1 MVVRRFEPIIVK
13 ENKSLESGVMS
24 KKPTGKFGSRDPQTK
39 HKKRS
44 NYVDPSQQFVQWINR
59 FEFEKTWFGR
69 IASRLEE
76 RFRIRR
82 ICVLFLF
89 CITLSYLL
97 FYDFDFFYQQ
107 KIGDVAASD
116 FKSPVSFEV
125 VDHVA
130 TEEKRTAAEKAI
142 PPVFDLDLEVFDRIS
157 GNVFKAFQQMRED
170 LVFSR
175 NKKTKIEEHEKKFE
189 EVLGHQVSS
198 RLFNW
203 LKEKKFSARLEHLVV
218 LSLDSLATQKVANSL
233 GKVLSPNDKKVV
245 VRVVEKGVSG
255 GESTVP
261 VESILDLS
269 KRSQF
274 SLDSVLKDEKL
285 SNRDRRNIQRFVFST
300 LEPNLTLNKKET
312 GTRKANAREAV
323 LPVVIAVKKNQIII
337 SKGTLI
343 QPIHITLL
351 NEIQKLKASR
361 RTGFISF
368 VSAILLVSLVL
379 VFFSY
384 LRRFSLMKAKVESKD
399 LAVMGIVTIVVVL
412 LTKLFWF
419 MTNAAFASKLG
430 WLVPENFFLYM
441 APVTLGAM
449 LVGLLIT
456 TGEVVWLFTVFLA
469 TALGLMVEDKFPFL
483 LVTAVGGIA
492 AARGVHGCKKR
503 NDIYWAGLRTG
514 LVNALMITAVFSVA
528 PGSLEPTPGALGWLA
543 LAGFLSGVLSSAFA
557 MMLVPILETAFN
569 YTTDVKLLELSNL
582 NHPLLKEMIVK
593 APGTYHHSLVVGSM
607 CDAAAEAIGANP
619 LLAKVMAYY
628 HDIGKTEH
636 AAYFIENQKPGQNPH
651 DHLSPHM
658 SKTILIAHVKDGAEL
673 GMKYKLGKPI
683 IDGILQHHGTTLIS
697 YFYNKALE
705 EQDED
710 IDLVSEDEFRYPG
723 PKPQFKEAAL
733 CMLADSIEAAA
744 RSLDEPTT
752 ARLQNIVRN
761 IIQRK
766 FMEGQLD
773 ECNLTLRDLSTIEDA
788 FERIL
793 LGIYHQRVDY
803 PKASGGGAS
812 EAAPISFAK
821 KSKKDTATG

>member
-1 MVVRRFEPIIVK
+1 
-13 ENKSLESGVMS
+13 MS
-24 KKPTGKFGSRDPQTK
+24 KGKFGSRDGS
-39 HKKRS
+39 HKTRS
-44 NYVDPSQQFVQWINR
+44 NYVDPSQQFVNWINR

-69 IASRLEE
+69 VALQLEE
-76 RFRIRR
+76 RFRVRR

-89 CITLSYLL
+89 CISLSYLL

-107 KIGDVAASD
+107 QIGQVAASD
-116 FKSPVSFEV
+116 VKSPVSFEV
-125 VDHVA
+125 TDHVA
-130 TEEKRTAAEKAI
+130 TEEKRTKAEKAI
-142 PPVFDLDLEVFDRIS
+142 PSVFDFDVDVMDRTSNKVFR
-157 GNVFKAFQQMRED
+157 GFQEMREE
-170 LVFSR
+170 LR
-175 NKKTKIEEHEKKFE
+175 KKTN
-189 EVLGHQVSS
+189 
-198 RLFNW
+198 RLSDQK
-203 LKEKKFSARLEHLVV
+203 LKEKFDEAMGLKVSQTLFRWLMANKFSTVIENYVVVTLEKWYESKIAGPLKNVISGADKQVV
-218 LSLDSLATQKVANSL
+218 LREVEQGQTGREITISLDSIKDVSKKRQFKIDHI
-233 GKVLSPNDKKVV
+233 PN
-245 VRVVEKGVSG
+245 
-255 GESTVP
+255 
-261 VESILDLS
+261 I
-269 KRSQF
+269 
-274 SLDSVLKDEKL
+274 EKL
-285 SNRDRRNIQRFVFST
+285 SLRSRRNVRDFAFSI
-300 LEPNLTLNKKET
+300 LEPNLSINSKET
-312 GTRKANAREAV
+312 STRRANAREAV
-323 LPVVIAVKKNQIII
+323 LPVVIAVKKNQVII

-351 NEIQKLKASR
+351 NEIQKLKAR
-361 RTGFISF
+361 RKTDFVSF
-368 VSAILLVSLVL
+368 LSAILLVTLVL

-384 LRRFSLMKAKVESKD
+384 LRRFSLMRARVESKD
-399 LAVMGIVTIVVVL
+399 LMVMGIVTVIVVI

-419 MTNAAFASKLG
+419 MTNAAFASKFG
-430 WLVPENFFLYM
+430 WLVPESFFLYA

-469 TALGLMVEDKFPFL
+469 VALGLMVEDKFPFL

-503 NDIYWAGLRTG
+503 NDIYIAGIRTG
-514 LVNALMITAVFSVA
+514 LVNALMIAVVFSVDRS
-528 PGSLEPTPGALGWLA
+528 GLEATPGALSWLVF
-543 LAGFLSGVLSSAFA
+543 AGFLSGLLSSGFA
-557 MMLVPILETAFN
+557 MMIIPVLESAFN
-569 YTTDVKLLELSNL
+569 YTTDVKLLELSNM
-582 NHPLLKEMIVK
+582 NHPLMKDMVVR
-593 APGTYHHSLVVGSM
+593 APGTYHHSLVVGNM
-607 CDAAAEAIGANP
+607 CETAAEAIGANP

-636 AAYFIENQKPGQNPH
+636 AQYFIENQKPGHNPH

-658 SKTILIAHVKDGAEL
+658 SKTVLIAHVKDGAEL

-710 IDLVSEDEFRYPG
+710 IDLVSEEEFRYPG

-773 ECNLTLRDLSTIEDA
+773 ECNLTLKDLSIIESA
-788 FERIL
+788 FERTL
-793 LGIYHQRVDY
+793 LGIYHQRIDY
-803 PKASGGGAS
+803 PKAAGGGAS
-812 EAAPISFAK
+812 EPSPISFAK
-821 KSKKDTATG
+821 KNKKDSAAG

>member
-1 MVVRRFEPIIVK
+1 MTK
-13 ENKSLESGVMS
+13 
-24 KKPTGKFGSRDPQTK
+24 GKMGSRDSNGKSNGKTN
-39 HKKRS
+39 KKRS

-69 IASRLEE
+69 IALRLEE
-76 RFRIRR
+76 RFRLRR

-89 CITLSYLL
+89 CISLSYLL

-107 KIGDVAASD
+107 KIGEVAAAD

-130 TEEKRTAAEKAI
+130 TEEKKSSAEKSI
-142 PPVFDLDLEVFDRIS
+142 PPVFDLDLDVYERIS
-157 GNVFKAFQQMRED
+157 GNVFRAFESMRED
-170 LVFSR
+170 DFLFSR
-175 NKKTKIEEHEKKFE
+175 RIQPKQMQERKKRFE
-189 EVLGHQVSS
+189 EKLGNSVSS
-198 RLFNW
+198 RLFSW
-203 LKEKKFSARLEHLVV
+203 LREKRFSARYENLVV
-218 LSLDSLATQKVANSL
+218 LSLDGFSFQKIANSL
-233 GKVLSPNDKKVV
+233 GKVLGPKDQQVV
-245 VRVVEKGVSG
+245 VRVVEQSTQK
-255 GESTVP
+255 ESRGAETTVA
-261 VESILDLS
+261 VNSILDLN
-269 KRSQF
+269 RQRNF
-274 SLDSVLKDEKL
+274 PLDDVPGVKKL
-285 SNRDRRNIQRFVFST
+285 STRDQRNLRKFVYSI

-312 GTRKANAREAV
+312 NSRQKNARESV
-323 LPVVIAVKKNQIII
+323 LPVVISVKKNQVII

-351 NEIQKLKASR
+351 HEIQKLKASR
-361 RTGFISF
+361 RTDFISF
-368 VSAILLVSLVL
+368 ISAILLVTLVL

-384 LRRFSLMKAKVESKD
+384 LRRFSLVKKRVENKD
-399 LAVMGIVTIVVVL
+399 LIVMGIVTVVVVL
-412 LTKLFWF
+412 ITKMFWF

-430 WLVPENFFLYM
+430 WLVPENFFLYS

-449 LVGLLIT
+449 LVGLLIS
-456 TGEVVWLFTVFLA
+456 TGEVVWLFTIFLA

-492 AARGVHGCKKR
+492 AARGVHSCKKR
-503 NDIYWAGLRTG
+503 TDIYVAGLRTG
-514 LVNALMITAVFSVA
+514 LVNALMIAAIFSL
-528 PGSLEPTPGALGWLA
+528 SQSDLESTPGALGWLA
-543 LAGFLSGVLSSAFA
+543 LAGFLSGVLSSAFV
-557 MMLVPILETAFN
+557 MVIVPVLESAFN

-582 NHPLLKEMIVK
+582 NHPLLKDMIVR

-607 CDAAAEAIGANP
+607 CESAAESIGANP

-628 HDIGKTEH
+628 HDIGKTDH
-636 AAYFIENQKPGQNPH
+636 AAYFIENQKAGHNPH

-673 GMKYKLGKPI
+673 GMKHKLGKPI

-710 IDLVSEDEFRYPG
+710 IDMVSEDEFRYPG

-744 RSLDEPTT
+744 RSLDEPTP

-773 ECNLTLRDLSTIEDA
+773 ECNLTLRDLSTIEVA

-793 LGIYHQRVDY
+793 LGIYHQRIDY
-803 PKASGGGAS
+803 PKKAGGGTS
-812 EAAPISFAK
+812 EKAPISFAK
-821 KSKKDTATG
+821 KSKSVAG